1 MLIRKALT
9 NNNVYDGEDGDDDD
23 EEDKKDDNDHDDD
36 EDDRDDKDAK
46 FHVRL
51 VVADSQK
58 TFRPRESP
66 TATRCRLS

>member
-1 MLIRKALT
+1 M
-9 NNNVYDGEDGDDDD
+9 NVYDGDGADDDDDDDDD
-23 EEDKKDDNDHDDD
+23 EEEDKQDDDDDDDDD
-36 EDDRDDKDAK
+36 EDAK